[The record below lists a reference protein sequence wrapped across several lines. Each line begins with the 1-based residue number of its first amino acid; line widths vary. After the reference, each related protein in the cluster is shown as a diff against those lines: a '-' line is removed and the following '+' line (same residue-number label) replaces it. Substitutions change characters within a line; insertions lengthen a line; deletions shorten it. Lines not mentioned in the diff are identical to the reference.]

1 MLISQYFAVS
11 LISVD
16 PGVACRSVD
25 THFLPFPASQ
35 MCWSDGASKGAGQT
49 TFSVNDIR

>member
-11 LISVD
+11 LISID

-25 THFLPFPASQ
+25 THFPASQ

-49 TFSVNDIR
+49 TFSFNDIR